1 MVLPT
6 KMHAVLLKGHG
17 GLDQLEYRTDV
28 TVPTPADDEVLIQ
41 VSAAGVNNTDIN
53 TVLVGTRRQMNKLQI
68 QVVLMVLKVLA
79 MMMHLGQVHLLNSHL
94 FKVRIAAEKSLQ
106 SVKM

>member
-41 VSAAGVNNTDIN
+41 VSAAGVNNTDI
-53 TVLVGTRRQMNKLQI
+53 
-68 QVVLMVLKVLA
+68 
-79 MMMHLGQVHLLNSHL
+79 
-94 FKVRIAAEKSLQ
+94 
-106 SVKM
+106 